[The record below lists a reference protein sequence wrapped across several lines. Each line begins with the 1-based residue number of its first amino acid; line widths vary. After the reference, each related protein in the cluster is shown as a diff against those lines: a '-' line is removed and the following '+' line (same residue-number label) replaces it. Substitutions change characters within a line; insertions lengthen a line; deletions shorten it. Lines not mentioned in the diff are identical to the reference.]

1 MIYLFKPHAL
11 HASSYLLKSHATLFI
26 SCHKITGVHRFPP
39 SVQRVEI
46 SPPMT
51 SCSPCG
57 AWPFDVNLC
66 RNRRL
71 HEENNFIW
79 GSLCLGSQVF
89 LPSLPPPPHLPSP
102 DQWGGNH
109 YPTTPLSFS
118 PLSSV
123 MFLFSQRRK
132 NTKNPPK
139 KNSSPFSPM
148 HPEIYLPTPV
158 YSLAITYQPSYLHFH
173 LKKSTVLYIYIMI
186 IPDFFFFFFTVNVF
200 VLHPSS
206 YSVVYW
212 LLSCGMF
219 VLSQSNVVF
228 TLKPHFS

>member
-89 LPSLPPPPHLPSP
+89 LPPIPPPHLPSP
-102 DQWGGNH
+102 NQWGGNH
-109 YPTTPLSFS
+109 YPTTPLSS
-118 PLSSV
+118 PSL
-123 MFLFSQRRK
+123 LF
-132 NTKNPPK
+132 
-139 KNSSPFSPM
+139 
-148 HPEIYLPTPV
+148 
-158 YSLAITYQPSYLHFH
+158 
-173 LKKSTVLYIYIMI
+173 
-186 IPDFFFFFFTVNVF
+186 
-200 VLHPSS
+200 
-206 YSVVYW
+206 
-212 LLSCGMF
+212 LLSCFSFHREGKNKKNKTKKKQKPKRMYK
-219 VLSQSNVVF
+219 VCN
-228 TLKPHFS
+228 LKLHLGLPRRLNRSCFI

>member
-89 LPSLPPPPHLPSP
+89 LPPLPPPPPPHLPSP
-102 DQWGGNH
+102 DQWGNH

-132 NTKNPPK
+132 NTKKPQK
-139 KNSSPFSPM
+139 KQLSIFTHAPRNLSSHPRILSSHHISTLISPFSP
-148 HPEIYLPTPV
+148 
-158 YSLAITYQPSYLHFH
+158 
-173 LKKSTVLYIYIMI
+173 
-186 IPDFFFFFFTVNVF
+186 
-200 VLHPSS
+200 
-206 YSVVYW
+206 
-212 LLSCGMF
+212 
-219 VLSQSNVVF
+219 
-228 TLKPHFS
+228 

>member
-39 SVQRVEI
+39 SVQRVKI

-57 AWPFDVNLC
+57 VWPFDVNLC

-89 LPSLPPPPHLPSP
+89 LPPLPPPPHLPSP

-109 YPTTPLSFS
+109 YPTTPLSSPSLLFLLSCFS
-118 PLSSV
+118 FTEKEKQQKTKKKQKKKTTQLSIFTHAPRNSSSHPCILSSHHIST
-123 MFLFSQRRK
+123 LI
-132 NTKNPPK
+132 
-139 KNSSPFSPM
+139 SPFSP
-148 HPEIYLPTPV
+148 
-158 YSLAITYQPSYLHFH
+158 
-173 LKKSTVLYIYIMI
+173 
-186 IPDFFFFFFTVNVF
+186 
-200 VLHPSS
+200 
-206 YSVVYW
+206 
-212 LLSCGMF
+212 
-219 VLSQSNVVF
+219 
-228 TLKPHFS
+228 

>member
-89 LPSLPPPPHLPSP
+89 LPPLPPPPHLPSP
-102 DQWGGNH
+102 DQWGNH

-132 NTKNPPK
+132 NTKKPQK
-139 KNSSPFSPM
+139 KQLSIFTHAPRNLSSHPRILSSHHISTLISPFSP
-148 HPEIYLPTPV
+148 
-158 YSLAITYQPSYLHFH
+158 
-173 LKKSTVLYIYIMI
+173 
-186 IPDFFFFFFTVNVF
+186 
-200 VLHPSS
+200 
-206 YSVVYW
+206 
-212 LLSCGMF
+212 
-219 VLSQSNVVF
+219 
-228 TLKPHFS
+228 